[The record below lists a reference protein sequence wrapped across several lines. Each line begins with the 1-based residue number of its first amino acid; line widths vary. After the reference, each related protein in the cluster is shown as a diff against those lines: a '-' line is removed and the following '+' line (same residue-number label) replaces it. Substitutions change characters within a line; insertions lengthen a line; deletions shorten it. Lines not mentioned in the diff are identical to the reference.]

1 MSRCLGVGL
10 LRRAA
15 EWIAGWSQSNVLR
28 LGRVLGFLLRPW
40 LASRRRV
47 AAINIDLCFPRL
59 DRRERARLLRDNLD
73 ATVTGAL
80 ELARAWHAPAEA
92 LQGLA
97 SIEGLD
103 RVREALAQGRGVLL
117 FTGHF
122 THTELATRLL
132 GEALGRPVRVVVR
145 ENNDACLERW
155 FSEARRRVFGE
166 PIAKKDL
173 RGLLRALQV
182 GEPVVYSADQNF
194 SYQHAFVPFFGVPAA
209 TLTMVPEIAS
219 RGRALVLPF
228 WFQRDDAGH
237 YRLRIEAPW
246 TGWPTG
252 DPGADAARY
261 MKELEAVVR
270 TKPEQYLWV
279 HRRFKTRPDGGD
291 SLYR

>member
-1 MSRCLGVGL
+1 MSRCLGVSL

-15 EWIAGWSQSNVLR
+15 ERVARWPQARLLR
-28 LGRVLGFLLRPW
+28 FGRMLTFLLWPL
-40 LASRRRV
+40 LASRRRI
-47 AAINIDLCFPRL
+47 AAVNIASCFPDL
-59 DRRERARLLRDNLD
+59 DRRGRSRLLRENLV

-80 ELARAWHAPAEA
+80 ELARAWHAPPEA
-92 LQGLA
+92 LRDLA
-97 SIEGLD
+97 AIEGLD
-103 RVREALAQGRGVLL
+103 RLREALAQGRGVLL

-155 FSEARRRVFGE
+155 FDAARRRVFGE

-173 RGLLRALQV
+173 RGLLRALQA

-194 SYQHAFVPFFGVPAA
+194 TYQHAFVPFFGIPAA
-209 TLTMVPEIAS
+209 TLAMVPQIAE

-228 WFQRDDAGH
+228 WFRRDERGL

-246 TGWPTG
+246 QDWPSG

-261 MKELEAVVR
+261 MRELETVVR
-270 TKPEQYLWV
+270 PCPAQYLWV
-279 HRRFKTRPDGGD
+279 HRRFKTRPDGSG
-291 SLYR
+291 SFYS

>member
-1 MSRCLGVGL
+1 MSRCLGASL

-15 EWIAGWSQSNVLR
+15 ERVARWPQARLLR
-28 LGRVLGFLLRPW
+28 LGRVLAWLLWPMS
-40 LASRRRV
+40 ASRRRI
-47 AAINIDLCFPRL
+47 AAVNLAHCFPELTRS
-59 DRRERARLLRDNLD
+59 ERASLLRENLI

-80 ELARAWHAPAEA
+80 ELARAWHAPPEA
-92 LQGLA
+92 LRELA
-97 SIEGLD
+97 TIEGLD
-103 RVREALAQGRGVLL
+103 RLREALAQGRGVLL

-155 FSEARRRVFGE
+155 FDAARRRVFGE

-173 RGLLRALQV
+173 RGLLRALQA

-194 SYQHAFVPFFGVPAA
+194 TYQHAFVPFFGVPAA
-209 TLTMVPEIAS
+209 TLAMVPQIAE

-228 WFQRDDAGH
+228 WFRRDERGQ

-246 TGWPTG
+246 QDWPSG

-261 MKELEAVVR
+261 MRELEAVVR
-270 TKPEQYLWV
+270 TQPEQYLWV
-279 HRRFKTRPDGGD
+279 HRRFKTRPDGSG
-291 SLYR
+291 SFYQ